1 MAEEQ
6 KIKAD
11 STVALRY
18 AVSLADGTVIEE
30 AEDAPETITLGRG
43 EFINELEQKL
53 YGMKAGDTDD
63 IIIPAQENLFGAY
76 DESRVQLV
84 EHSVFD
90 QDELPQQGNVIE
102 FTLPNGTT
110 IPGIIREVTEENV
123 QVDFNH
129 PLCGRDVMFAVEIVS
144 VENILEKN
152 G

>member
-1 MAEEQ
+1 MTDQE

-11 STVALRY
+11 SKVALRY

-30 AEDAPETITLGRG
+30 AEDAPETINLGEG

-76 DESRVQLV
+76 DESRVQQV

-90 QDELPQQGNVIE
+90 DGAPPQQGNIIE
-102 FTLPNGTT
+102 FTLPNGST
-110 IPGIIREVTEENV
+110 IPGIIREITEEDV
-123 QVDFNH
+123 LVDFNH

-144 VENILEKN
+144 VEND
-152 G
+152 

>member
-1 MAEEQ
+1 
-6 KIKAD
+6 
-11 STVALRY
+11 
-18 AVSLADGTVIEE
+18 
-30 AEDAPETITLGRG
+30 
-43 EFINELEQKL
+43 
-53 YGMKAGDTDD
+53 MKAGDTDD

-76 DESRVQLV
+76 DESRIQLV

-90 QDELPQQGNVIE
+90 QNELPQQGNVIE

-110 IPGIIREVTEENV
+110 IPGIIREITEENV

-152 G
+152 D

>member
-1 MAEEQ
+1 MTDQE

-11 STVALRY
+11 SKVALRY

-30 AEDAPETITLGRG
+30 AEDAPETINLGQG

-76 DESRVQLV
+76 DESRVQQV

-90 QDELPQQGNVIE
+90 DGAPPQQGNIIE
-102 FTLPNGTT
+102 FTLPNGSTV
-110 IPGIIREVTEENV
+110 PGIIREITEEDV
-123 QVDFNH
+123 LVDFNH

-144 VENILEKN
+144 VEND
-152 G
+152 

>member
-1 MAEEQ
+1 MTEQ
-6 KIKAD
+6 EMINACSKV
-11 STVALRY
+11 SLRY

-30 AEDAPETITLGRG
+30 AEDAPETITLGQG

-76 DESRVQLV
+76 DESRVQQV

-90 QDELPQQGNVIE
+90 DDAPPQQGNIIE
-102 FTLPNGTT
+102 LTLPNGSSV
-110 IPGIIREVTEENV
+110 PGIIREITEEDV
-123 QVDFNH
+123 LVDFNH

-144 VENILEKN
+144 VEND
-152 G
+152 